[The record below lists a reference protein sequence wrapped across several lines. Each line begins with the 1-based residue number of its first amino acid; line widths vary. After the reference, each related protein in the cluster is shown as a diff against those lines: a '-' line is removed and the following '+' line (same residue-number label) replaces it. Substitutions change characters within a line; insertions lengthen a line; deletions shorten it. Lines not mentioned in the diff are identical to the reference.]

1 MKNIL
6 PIVSF
11 SLAALASPKTIQAK
25 PILPPALEKQM
36 QAITNAANIVNGNT
50 QEVKAKTPTQSSKR
64 SAQSALNSQMQAI
77 TNAANIVN
85 GNTQETKVESTTKTQ
100 SSVKAIRIIS
110 GIQESFDRILKPL
123 LEDNINQI

>member
-11 SLAALASPKTIQAK
+11 SLAAIATPKTIQAK
-25 PILPPALEKQM
+25 PILPPALERQM

-50 QEVKAKTPTQSSKR
+50 QEVKTQTQSSKR

-77 TNAANIVN
+77 TNAADIVN
-85 GNTQETKVESTTKTQ
+85 GNTQEVQSNSESTSKTQ
-100 SSVKAIRIIS
+100 SSVKAIRAIS
-110 GIQESFDRILKPL
+110 SIQESFDRILKPL
-123 LEDNINQI
+123 LKDNINQI